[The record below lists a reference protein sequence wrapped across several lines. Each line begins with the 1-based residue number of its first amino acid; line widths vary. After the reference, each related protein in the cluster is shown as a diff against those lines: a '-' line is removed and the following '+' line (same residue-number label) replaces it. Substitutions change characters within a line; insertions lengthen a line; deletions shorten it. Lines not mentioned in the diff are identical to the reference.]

1 LEETFIQYYPSPIGV
16 IEITANAKSILS
28 IHFVKEKKEDNYNS
42 VTLKGYRQLQEY
54 LEGDRREFDL
64 PLEPKGTEFQQ
75 KVWME
80 LQNIPY
86 GKVISYLELA
96 KRLGDEK
103 VIRAAAAAN
112 GKNPLGIVIPC
123 HRVIGSNGDLVGY
136 AGGLDKKKLLLQH
149 EGVLSKP
156 LF

>member
-1 LEETFIQYYPSPIGV
+1 MEETFIQYYPSPIGV

-28 IHFVKEKKEDNYNS
+28 IHFVKEKKEDNYNNI
-42 VTLKGYRQLQEY
+42 TLKGYRQLQEY

-64 PLEPKGTEFQQ
+64 PLEPVGTEFQQ

-112 GKNPLGIVIPC
+112 GKNPIGIVIPC

-149 EGVLSKP
+149 EGILSKP

>member
-1 LEETFIQYYPSPIGV
+1 MEETFIQYYPSPIGV
-16 IEITANAKSILS
+16 IEIIANAKSILS

-64 PLEPKGTEFQQ
+64 PLEPVGTEFQQ
-75 KVWME
+75 KVWAE

-86 GKVISYLELA
+86 GKVLSYLQLA
-96 KRLGDEK
+96 KLLGDEK

-112 GKNPLGIVIPC
+112 GKNPIGIVIPC

>member
-1 LEETFIQYYPSPIGV
+1 MDDSFIQYYPSPVGV
-16 IEITANAKSILS
+16 IEIAANSTHILS
-28 IHFVKEKKEDNYNS
+28 VHFVKEKKEDDYNS
-42 VTLKGYRQLQEY
+42 VTLKAYRQLQEY
-54 LEGDRREFDL
+54 LEGDRRDFDL
-64 PLEPKGTEFQQ
+64 PLQPNGTEFQQ
-75 KVWME
+75 KVWNE
-80 LQNIPY
+80 LLNIPY
-86 GKVISYLELA
+86 GKAISYLELA

-112 GKNPLGIVIPC
+112 GKNPIGIVIPC
-123 HRVIGSNGDLVGY
+123 HRVIGANGDLVGY

>member
-1 LEETFIQYYPSPIGV
+1 MDETFIQYYPSPIGV
-16 IEITANAKSILS
+16 IEITANAKAILS
-28 IHFVKEKKEDNYNS
+28 IHFVNEKKEDNYNNI
-42 VTLKGYRQLQEY
+42 TLKGYRQLQEY
-54 LEGDRREFDL
+54 LEDDRREFDL

-75 KVWME
+75 KVWTE

-86 GKVISYLELA
+86 GKVISYLQLA
-96 KRLGDEK
+96 KYLGDEK

-112 GKNPLGIVIPC
+112 GKNPVAIVIPC

>member
-1 LEETFIQYYPSPIGV
+1 MDETFIQYYPSPIGV
-16 IEITANAKSILS
+16 LEITANAKSILS
-28 IHFVKEKKEDNYNS
+28 IHFVNEKKEDNYNNI
-42 VTLKGYRQLQEY
+42 TLKGYRQLQEY
-54 LEGDRREFDL
+54 LEDDRREFDL

-75 KVWME
+75 KVWNE

-123 HRVIGSNGDLVGY
+123 HRVVGSNGDLVGY

>member
-1 LEETFIQYYPSPIGV
+1 MEETFIQYYPSPIGV
-16 IEITANAKSILS
+16 LEITANNKSILS
-28 IHFVKEKKEDNYNS
+28 IHFVKEKKEDNYNNI
-42 VTLKGYRQLQEY
+42 TLKGYRQLQEY

-64 PLEPKGTEFQQ
+64 PLEPVGTEFQQ

-112 GKNPLGIVIPC
+112 GKNPIGIVIPC

>member
-1 LEETFIQYYPSPIGV
+1 MIANYIQYYSSPIGLLE
-16 IEITANAKSILS
+16 IEANEQNITAVNFVNEQKEENPNAIT
-28 IHFVKEKKEDNYNS
+28 EKCYQ
-42 VTLKGYRQLQEY
+42 QLREFA
-54 LEGDRREFDL
+54 EADRTVFDL
-64 PLEPKGTEFQQ
+64 PLQPKGTEFQQ
-75 KVWME
+75 KVWQE

-86 GKVISYLELA
+86 GQVISYLELA

-112 GKNPLGIVIPC
+112 GKNPIAIIIPC
-123 HRVIGSNGDLVGY
+123 HRVIGANGDLVGY